1 MATSGPI
8 LLAIFLLG
16 ATLTSAQQ
24 ILENER
30 EGEAVRSVRLLDR
43 FDNRYPD
50 GSYEY
55 RFELDDGTARYER
68 GYFAKINEVKTLMV
82 VGYYAYRMTDGRYI
96 TVFYNAD
103 QFGYRQNQSITPQVY
118 PNLPRSI
125 EVPMSS
131 SDPDPVSSSTSSFS
145 SSFNSKSQS
154 QSRSEAHGNPSPS
167 ITTTTPRGAGTNR
180 RGRY

>member
-1 MATSGPI
+1 MATSGVI
-8 LLAIFLLG
+8 LLSIFLLS
-16 ATLTSAQQ
+16 ATLTSGQQ
-24 ILENER
+24 IRENEEKR
-30 EGEAVRSVRLLDR
+30 EAVRSVRLLDR

-82 VGYYAYRMTDGRYI
+82 VGYYSYRMTDGRYI

-125 EVPMSS
+125 DVPMARSDPEPTASS
-131 SDPDPVSSSTSSFS
+131 SSSSSS
-145 SSFNSKSQS
+145 NSQS
-154 QSRSEAHGNPSPS
+154 HYQSRSEVHGSPSPS

>member
-1 MATSGPI
+1 MATSGSI
-8 LLAIFLLG
+8 LVAIFLLS
-16 ATLTSAQQ
+16 ATLISGQQ
-24 ILENER
+24 IKET
-30 EGEAVRSVRLLDR
+30 APTARLLDR

-103 QFGYRQNQSITPQVY
+103 QFGYRQNQSITPQEY

-125 EVPMSS
+125 EVPMVSEASS
-131 SDPDPVSSSTSSFS
+131 ASSASDGVSSS
-145 SSFNSKSQS
+145 QA
-154 QSRSEAHGNPSPS
+154 RLEAHGNPAM
-167 ITTTTPRGAGTNR
+167 TTTTPRGAGTNR